1 MGFSSGSVV
10 TIINVWDD
18 NNNRIIIIAN
28 LRTLLNIHVN
38 EHMQECDKI
47 EVNISMLI
55 VLTC

>member
-18 NNNRIIIIAN
+18 NNNHIIIIAN

-55 VLTC
+55 ALTC